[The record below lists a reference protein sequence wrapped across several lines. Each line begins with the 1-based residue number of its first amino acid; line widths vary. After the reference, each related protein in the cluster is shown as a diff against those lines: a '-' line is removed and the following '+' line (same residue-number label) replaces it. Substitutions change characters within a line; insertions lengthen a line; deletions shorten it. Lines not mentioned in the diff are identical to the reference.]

1 LSIRKLRVFG
11 IAFVRPFRQGLPVA
25 RTGGNGTDGE
35 PREDTAAGRLAR
47 EVSALQAQLL
57 DKLRLEMPPDDVDAF
72 AAAAKRLAEAF
83 GTVTAAAVDPVA
95 GSVADAGRP
104 AAPAPPEFPLP
115 ETHPSLY
122 RHGHM
127 RRRLDQLLE
136 MHRRYDQPFCLAVFD
151 VAGPATRNGHG
162 GVDAALTVVG
172 AALRDSVRL
181 VDEPFRLEEDAL
193 CVLAPNQDTVGGVQ
207 MSERLLRTLAELEA
221 AGGLPIE
228 ISAGVVACP
237 DHGTEAD
244 ALLHNADEAM
254 WRARSVGQPVGVGR
268 LQDR

>member
-1 LSIRKLRVFG
+1 
-11 IAFVRPFRQGLPVA
+11 VA
-25 RTGGNGTDGE
+25 RNGGNGEQDE
-35 PREDTAAGRLAR
+35 SREETSASRLAR
-47 EVSALQAQLL
+47 EVSALQADLL
-57 DKLRLEMPPDDVDAF
+57 DKLRREMPDADVDSF
-72 AAAAKRLAEAF
+72 AAAAQRLAEAF
-83 GTVTAAAVDPVA
+83 GTVTAAAVDSVA
-95 GSVADAGRP
+95 G
-104 AAPAPPEFPLP
+104 APAPPRFPSP

-136 MHRRYDQPFCLAVFD
+136 THRRYGHPFCLALFD
-151 VAGPATRNGHG
+151 VAGPATRNGDG
-162 GVDAALTVVG
+162 GTEAALTVVG

-207 MSERLLRTLAELEA
+207 MSERLLTLLDELKA

-228 ISAGVVACP
+228 VSAGVVACP
-237 DHGTEAD
+237 EHGTEAD

>member
-1 LSIRKLRVFG
+1 M
-11 IAFVRPFRQGLPVA
+11 A
-25 RTGGNGTDGE
+25 RIDVNGTEGE
-35 PREDTAAGRLAR
+35 SREGSSAGQLAR
-47 EVSALQAQLL
+47 EVSSLQASLL
-57 DKLRLEMPPDDVDAF
+57 GKLRREMPDADVDAF
-72 AAAAKRLAEAF
+72 AGAAQRLAEAF

-95 GSVADAGRP
+95 GAP
-104 AAPAPPEFPLP
+104 AAPLPAPSPEPAARPAFPEP

-122 RHGHM
+122 RNGHM
-127 RRRLDQLLE
+127 RRRLEQLLE
-136 MHRRYDQPFCLAVFD
+136 MHRRYGHPFCLAVFD

-162 GVDAALTVVG
+162 GGAEAALTVVG

-207 MSERLLRTLAELEA
+207 MSERLLRTLAELKA

-228 ISAGVVACP
+228 VSAGVVACP
-237 DHGTEAD
+237 EHGVEAD

-268 LQDR
+268 LAVR